1 MSGQSAHL
9 SIKEAKAMQ
18 EAVQHSCSQAKCGG
32 SHSHG
37 TSSGGAM
44 DHNTKKPNHQGK

>member
-18 EAVQHSCSQAKCGG
+18 EAVQHSCSQAKCSG
-32 SHSHG
+32 SHSTG
-37 TSSGGAM
+37 KSSSAM
-44 DHNTKKPNHQGK
+44 DHNTKKPTHQGK